1 MFPILTDD
9 FLNSFSNEFSD
20 FLAKIN
26 GYDSKSCSC
35 GENCK
40 CKKPSCEVNTNCKD
54 IIINKTYYDW
64 EEFDGKYTKSIALPC
79 SKENI
84 TLHVVDGEKVTIDY
98 EETSVN
104 ESLNSFE
111 THTFSGS
118 ITFLLPPDADETTLS
133 AKFQDDFL
141 ILSVDKL
148 VISDV
153 KPTRKIEIK

>member
-9 FLNSFSNEFSD
+9 FLNTFSNEFSD

-26 GYDSKSCSC
+26 GYDSKSCFC

-40 CKKPSCEVNTNCKD
+40 CKKTSCEEDTNGKELFVSNNYCE
-54 IIINKTYYDW
+54 W
-64 EEFDGKYTKSIALPC
+64 ESNDNQYTKSFALPC
-79 SKENI
+79 SKENV

-104 ESLNSFE
+104 ESPNSFE

-118 ITFLLPPDADETTLS
+118 ITFVLPPDADETTLS